1 MAKKKKLY
9 KPETGGDEP
18 DLTPMI
24 DVIFLLIIFFLI
36 AGRMIQ
42 AGRPE
47 IDVPIAEQSMK
58 ADNNDIRTEFTIDSQ
73 GNLFHMDRAIG
84 SVFDTSSL
92 KDIVQ
97 NKRSQPGGEKLKI
110 YLRVD
115 SMATYADVKKVM
127 GACAEKGQTKI
138 LFAAYSADPGGS

>member
-1 MAKKKKLY
+1 MAKAKLKKA
-9 KPETGGDEP
+9 DISASDDP

-47 IDVPIAEQSMK
+47 ILVPIAEDSINAEK
-58 ADNNDIRTEFTIDSQ
+58 DALRTEFTIDSQ
-73 GNLFHMDRAIG
+73 GRLYHMDVPIG
-84 SVFDTSSL
+84 SVADPSRMTDL
-92 KDIVQ
+92 IEK
-97 NKRSQPGGEKLKI
+97 KRSQPDGNKLQV

-115 SMATYADVKKVM
+115 QEATYQDVKKVM
-127 GACAEKGQTKI
+127 GACAKAKQQKI
-138 LFAAYSADPGGS
+138 MFAAYSTET

>member
-1 MAKKKKLY
+1 MAKRKLKKADA
-9 KPETGGDEP
+9 GGNDEP

-47 IDVPIAEQSMK
+47 INVPIAEKSEK
-58 ADNNDIRTEFTIDSQ
+58 AGKDDMRTEFTIDSQ
-73 GNLFHMDRAIG
+73 GNLYHMDRPIG
-84 SVFDTSSL
+84 SVGNTERMTE
-92 KDIVQ
+92 IIEQ
-97 NKRSQPGGEKLKI
+97 KRSVPGGDKLQV

-115 SMATYADVKKVM
+115 SEATYQDVKKVM
-127 GACAEKGQTKI
+127 GAAAKAKQQKI
-138 LFAAYSADPGGS
+138 MFAAFSTET

>member
-1 MAKKKKLY
+1 MAKSKIKKADV
-9 KPETGGDEP
+9 GGSDDP

-47 IDVPIAEQSMK
+47 ILVPGAEDSVK
-58 ADNNDIRTEFTIDSQ
+58 EEKDSVRTEFTIDSQ
-73 GNLFHMDRAIG
+73 GNLYHMDRPIG
-84 SVFDTSSL
+84 SVGDPSRMTE
-92 KDIVQ
+92 IIEE
-97 NKRSQPGGEKLKI
+97 KRAQPGGDKLQV

-115 SMATYADVKKVM
+115 QEATYQDVKKAM
-127 GACAEKGQTKI
+127 GACAKAKQQKI
-138 LFAAYSADPGGS
+138 MFAAFSTET